1 MRCAPQVA
9 HHVTITQPEIYEYV
23 QNNMWHLPLDELK
36 SELEVSKRIARALR
50 DGVPINLSYDRL
62 MVLESNIAF
71 IRRFCLK
78 SRIRCVIEDSRYG
91 ELYVKLNRYLA
102 KVIAEMSQDI
112 AKITRGGWTTRHV
125 NFLRAISPWRDQLVA
140 IQLLA
145 ELKKWY
151 AMVHER
157 YPEFDSVLF
166 EGTGLFKD
174 NPAVRT
180 ENESNDQAA
189 IPAQRPRRKPSSSRK
204 SYVAM
209 QKGAW
214 DMAKFLLKQFP
225 PRPSSI
231 SKHK

>member
-102 KVIAEMSQDI
+102 KVIAEMPQDI
-112 AKITRGGWTTRHV
+112 AKITRGGWTTSV
-125 NFLRAISPWRDQLVA
+125 ISVA
-140 IQLLA
+140 ESTNSQKGVVLTKSTVDGNNASLSA
-145 ELKKWY
+145 TDSAVGTVPTVWAVETALKAKQDKLT
-151 AMVHER
+151 A
-157 YPEFDSVLF
+157 
-166 EGTGLFKD
+166 GTGVSITD
-174 NPAVRT
+174 GTV
-180 ENESNDQAA
+180 S
-189 IPAQRPRRKPSSSRK
+189 
-204 SYVAM
+204 VANTVIY
-209 QKGAW
+209 
-214 DMAKFLLKQFP
+214 DVV
-225 PRPSSI
+225 S
-231 SKHK
+231 